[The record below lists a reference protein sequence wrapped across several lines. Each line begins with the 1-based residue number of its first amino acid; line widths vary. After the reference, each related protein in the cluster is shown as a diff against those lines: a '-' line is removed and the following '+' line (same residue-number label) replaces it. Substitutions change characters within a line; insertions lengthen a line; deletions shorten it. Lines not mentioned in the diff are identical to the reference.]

1 VKEPTGTWGYELDI
15 QFPTPEVGYA
25 AGRAGLIWKST
36 DGGNTWTQI
45 NNGGERALFDV
56 QMRPSGL
63 GLAVGKDGMV
73 VRTTDFGNKWT
84 AFQMRGIGEFWHNED
99 LHTIEFINDDTII
112 VGGQLGRVFRSDD
125 AGITWTQL
133 VEFGGNAEVF
143 DTFFLNE
150 MEGWAAGTLNQPR
163 GFIDHTTDGGLTWT
177 RLVDGDPFP
186 TQLHMFDANAGLAL
200 IHSRTQLRTAN
211 KFNNVTLEALPSGES
226 WTDMSFFGD
235 SGFYGGYYGGI
246 LRTTN
251 RGVSWTQSMLPNF
264 NNSWDVLRDI
274 DAMSEQKAYA
284 AVTRSGGGQSGVVYE
299 TNNGG
304 ASWTTL
310 PSIVVPDRIFASR
323 ILAID
328 ALQSGPIW
336 AVALDGYIF
345 RYGEIAAPVQPNG
358 FTVVRGVTVSGGT
371 LASVL
376 QSDDDRMVMRPGITF
391 TTSQDPV
398 VLEFT
403 GNAGQTSANELRL
416 LVESSAASVNIQ
428 IRTEMYD
435 YDAGV
440 FVQVGA
446 APSTTTD
453 STQTFIRSD
462 ADRWIS
468 PAGEVKCRVSYRA
481 TGPVFVYP
489 WSGRLDMVRWSIQ

>member
-1 VKEPTGTWGYELDI
+1 
-15 QFPTPEVGYA
+15 
-25 AGRAGLIWKST
+25 
-36 DGGNTWTQI
+36 
-45 NNGGERALFDV
+45 
-56 QMRPSGL
+56 
-63 GLAVGKDGMV
+63 
-73 VRTTDFGNKWT
+73 
-84 AFQMRGIGEFWHNED
+84 
-99 LHTIEFINDDTII
+99 
-112 VGGQLGRVFRSDD
+112 
-125 AGITWTQL
+125 
-133 VEFGGNAEVF
+133 
-143 DTFFLNE
+143 
-150 MEGWAAGTLNQPR
+150 
-163 GFIDHTTDGGLTWT
+163 
-177 RLVDGDPFP
+177 
-186 TQLHMFDANAGLAL
+186 
-200 IHSRTQLRTAN
+200 
-211 KFNNVTLEALPSGES
+211 
-226 WTDMSFFGD
+226 MSFFGD

-264 NNSWDVLRDI
+264 DNSWDVLRDI

>member
-1 VKEPTGTWGYELDI
+1 M
-15 QFPTPEVGYA
+15 
-25 AGRAGLIWKST
+25 RA
-36 DGGNTWTQI
+36 
-45 NNGGERALFDV
+45 E
-56 QMRPSGL
+56 
-63 GLAVGKDGMV
+63 
-73 VRTTDFGNKWT
+73 
-84 AFQMRGIGEFWHNED
+84 GEFWHNDD
-99 LHTIEFINDDTII
+99 LSTVEFINDNTVI
-112 VGGQLGRVFRSDD
+112 VGGMQGRVFRSND
-125 AGITWTQL
+125 AGITWHKIA
-133 VEFGGNAEVF
+133 EFGGNAEVM

-163 GFIDHTTDGGLTWT
+163 GHISHTTDGGLTWT

-186 TQLHMFDANAGLAL
+186 TRLHMFDANTGLSL
-200 IHSRTQLRTAN
+200 IHARTQLRTSN
-211 KFNNVTLEALPSGES
+211 KFSNVSLEILPSGES
-226 WTDMSFFGD
+226 WSDMSFFGD
-235 SGFYGGYYGGI
+235 SGFYSGYYGGI

-264 NNSWDVLRDI
+264 DNLWDVIRDI

-284 AVTRSGGGQSGVVYE
+284 AVTRSGSGQSGVVYE

-328 ALQSGPIW
+328 ALQNGPIW

-345 RYGEIAAPVQPNG
+345 RYGEIATQVLPNG
-358 FTVVRGVTVSGGT
+358 FAPVRGVTVSGGT

-376 QSDDDRMVMRPGITF
+376 QSDEVRMVMRPGVTF
-391 TTSQDPV
+391 STLQDPV

-403 GNAGQTSANELRL
+403 GDAGQTSANELRL
-416 LVESSAASVNIQ
+416 LVESSATSGNIQ
-428 IRTEMYD
+428 IKTEMYD
-435 YDAGV
+435 YDTGT

-446 APSTTTD
+446 VPSTTTD
-453 STQTFIRSD
+453 TTQTFIRSD

-468 PAGEVKCRVSYRA
+468 PTGEVKCRISYRA
-481 TGPVFVYP
+481 TGPVFAYP
-489 WSGRLDMVRWSIQ
+489 WNNRLDMVRWTVQ